1 MIANVTKFE
10 SPNCFSNTA
19 VVPQAHAMR
28 TEYGGIDVA
37 LSEGFR
43 TAESAILVHMS
54 ATRIFKGLRLAV
66 FGLALALCGCGSGT
80 KTDMNSGGSNPMPS
94 ISSLTPASEAAGSSA
109 FTLSVSGTGF
119 IAASTVNWNGAALT
133 TTYVGATQLTASV
146 PADDIASVGSAG
158 ITVFNPGPGGGTAA
172 AATFTIDANNPL
184 PSLTTLSPASV
195 VSGSAAVTLTVSGL
209 GFVSASTVNWNGAAL
224 ATTYVNAVQL
234 TAVIPATD
242 LASAATAS
250 VTVDNP
256 VPGGGTS
263 NVLMFA
269 IDSSNPI
276 PSIASLSPT
285 SAASGGP
292 AFTLTVSGSNF
303 VNSSTVKW
311 NGAALVTS
319 YVSAAQLTASVP
331 AGNIASAGTG
341 GISVFNPAP
350 GGGTSGNATFTINA
364 AIASPYIRQSAQYTS
379 YPGDNSPAWNV
390 TLNGVL
396 AGSTIYVVGTWPNFT
411 NNYPTMAVTDGSNTY
426 TLLDRYDDINV
437 LMQGIQGTQSMGH
450 WYAANVGAGSYTIN
464 MAPVPQ
470 TFEDWVGL
478 VAFEVASVS
487 STPLAGHKI
496 NFQAGIPPGT
506 NTVNATV
513 TSTNS
518 SGILIAVTFDDI
530 DATAPTQP
538 LAGSGFTGV
547 GPLWDFTHAGMP
559 AAAAEYAI
567 ITSSGAHTATF
578 SPQEGGSEYPDYMTC
593 AAIFQ

>member
-1 MIANVTKFE
+1 
-10 SPNCFSNTA
+10 
-19 VVPQAHAMR
+19 MR
-28 TEYGGIDVA
+28 KEYGGIDVA
-37 LSEGFR
+37 LSEGSR
-43 TAESAILVHMS
+43 TAESAILVHIS
-54 ATRIFKGLRLAV
+54 ATPIFKGLRLAA

-80 KTDMNSGGSNPMPS
+80 KTEMNSGGSNPVPS

-133 TTYVGATQLTASV
+133 TTFVGATQLTASV

-158 ITVFNPGPGGGTAA
+158 ITVFSPGPGGGTAA

-195 VSGSAAVTLTVSGL
+195 VSGSAAVTLTVSGV

-224 ATTYVNAVQL
+224 ATSYVNAVQL

-242 LASAATAS
+242 LASAGSAS
-250 VTVDNP
+250 VTVVSP

-263 NVLMFA
+263 NVLMFT
-269 IDSSNPI
+269 INSSNPM

-303 VNSSTVKW
+303 VNTSTVNW

-331 AGNIASAGTG
+331 AGNIASAGTA
-341 GISVFNPAP
+341 GITVFNPAP
-350 GGGTSGNATFTINA
+350 GGGTSGTATFTVNA
-364 AIASPYIRQSAQYTS
+364 AITGAYIRQSAQYS
-379 YPGDNSPAWNV
+379 AYPGDNSSGWNV
-390 TLNGVL
+390 TLRGVQP
-396 AGSTIYVVGTWPNFT
+396 GSTIYVVGTWPNFT
-411 NNYPTMAVTDGSNTY
+411 DNYPTMAVTDSGSNTY
-426 TLLDRYDDINV
+426 RLLDRHDDRTT
-437 LMQGIQGTQSMGH
+437 LQLGIQGTQSMGH
-450 WYAANVGAGSYTIN
+450 WYAANVGGGDYTIN
-464 MAPVPQ
+464 MAPMPQ
-470 TFEDWVGL
+470 TFEDWVGI
-478 VAFEVASVS
+478 VAFEVAGVS
-487 STPLAGHKI
+487 STPLDGHAL
-496 NFQAGIPPGT
+496 NPQTGIAPGM
-506 NTVNATV
+506 NTVIATV
-513 TSTNS
+513 TSTKS

-538 LAGSGFTGV
+538 LAGSAFTGV
-547 GPLWDFTHAGMP
+547 GPLWDFTHAGNP
-559 AAAAEYAI
+559 AAYAEYAI
-567 ITSSGAHTATF
+567 IATSGPHTATF